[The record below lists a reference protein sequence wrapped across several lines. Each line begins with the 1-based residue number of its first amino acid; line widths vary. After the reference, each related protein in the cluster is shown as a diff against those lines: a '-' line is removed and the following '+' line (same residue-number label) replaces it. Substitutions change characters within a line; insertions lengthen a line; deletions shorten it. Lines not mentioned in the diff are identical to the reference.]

1 MQCYRLKLRKG
12 ICKLRKVAGEQHFFH
27 HNTYPQSHTVQSVI
41 FAVINKPTQ
50 NPTTPPQPKQKQAHK
65 QNTQT
70 TQKKKTQSMPTAKVC
85 TDSRSFMCLYLAP
98 VAPRMLEDLR
108 AEQPFSE
115 LLTQP
120 KGKREHQS
128 SSLQVQAG
136 GTSLFK

>member
-27 HNTYPQSHTVQSVI
+27 HNTYPQSHTVQSII

-50 NPTTPPQPKQKQAHK
+50 NPTTPPNQNKNKHTNKTPKQHK
-65 QNTQT
+65 KN
-70 TQKKKTQSMPTAKVC
+70 QSMPTVKVC

-108 AEQPFSE
+108 AQQSFIE